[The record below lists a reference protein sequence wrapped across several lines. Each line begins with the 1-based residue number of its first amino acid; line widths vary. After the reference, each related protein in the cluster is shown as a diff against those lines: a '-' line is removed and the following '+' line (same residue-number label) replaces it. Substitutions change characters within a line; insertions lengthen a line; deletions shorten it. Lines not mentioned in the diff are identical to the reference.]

1 MLRPPYNSAD
11 GTRRFP
17 KHLIQGI
24 LQANAKENQ
33 LKRSKLRNALTFTV
47 VLITAS
53 GCAAIQTYRKCA
65 AGGCP
70 DDSRITAELRSW
82 LNQRPDLGAAQVYVQ
97 TLDNVVCLSGQ
108 VTTVLQRDA
117 VESMAREVPG
127 VRGVNDNV
135 VAIADSGL

>member
-1 MLRPPYNSAD
+1 MKGPRLRSA
-11 GTRRFP
+11 
-17 KHLIQGI
+17 L
-24 LQANAKENQ
+24 
-33 LKRSKLRNALTFTV
+33 SFTV

-53 GCAAIQTYRKCA
+53 GCAAIQAYRKCA

-70 DDSRITAELRSW
+70 DDSRITAELRSR
-82 LNQRPDLGAAQVYVQ
+82 LNQRPDLGAQVYVQ

-108 VTTVLQRDA
+108 VTTTIQRDA
-117 VESMAREVPG
+117 VELMAHEVPG